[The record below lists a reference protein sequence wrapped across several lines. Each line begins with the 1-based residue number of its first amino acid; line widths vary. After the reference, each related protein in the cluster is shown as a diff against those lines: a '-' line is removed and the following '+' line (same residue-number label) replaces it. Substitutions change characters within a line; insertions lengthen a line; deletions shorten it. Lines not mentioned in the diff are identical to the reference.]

1 MQKFLILTSFILIV
15 SAKTFSQNT
24 QPTPPVQDE
33 EVVKISTSLIQL
45 DVTVTDKK
53 GNAIRD
59 LKPGDVEIY
68 ENGKKQKIAGFSFI
82 AGSVK
87 GAAPVATP
95 AGGTRALPGASLR
108 IERPEQ
114 VKRTI
119 ALVVDD
125 LTLSMQ
131 SSQRVRRALKKY
143 VDEQMRDGDLVAIIR
158 TSGGIGALQQFTS
171 DKAHLYAAIDKI
183 RFSYR
188 GNRKTGSF
196 DLINQMPESIL
207 QQDAED
213 KKAQEDFENSFKDF
227 QASIFATGTL
237 GALKYI
243 VDGMGQL
250 PGRKSV
256 VLFSDG
262 FSIMSRSES
271 GATDGSR
278 TIDFVRRVIE
288 VANRASVVFYAI
300 DSRGLEDTGITAA
313 DKVQPGAN
321 VLGQVMS
328 ARGGVLFETQ
338 QPLAMLSKDTGGF
351 PIFNQNDLSGAV
363 EKVLDD
369 QSYYLISYEP
379 EDETFDAKTRKFN
392 KIEVKTS
399 RDGAAVRYRSGF
411 FNVADESFA
420 KARPVQGQIP
430 QLSKAI
436 NSPFGA
442 NEISLRLNA
451 IHGNAPAGDYVNAL
465 LHIDAG
471 DLKFIDTADG
481 RKKAVIDL
489 LAITYGDNGVP
500 VDILAK
506 SFTFD
511 MTRKAYDDVLKKGLV
526 SNFTFPVKEAGPYQ
540 FRVAV
545 RDAQSQT
552 TGSASQF
559 ITVPNLKKGRL
570 TLSGVLLENL
580 NKDQMRRFSGNNVP
594 SDVALSVEPT
604 DPFGDTSLRRFKRGT
619 VLRFGYEI
627 YNAKPDQ
634 TGKPPLKARIN
645 VFKDGELVM
654 EGKLLPVEYEG
665 QTDMLR
671 ISAGGAIDLAR
682 DMQPGDYT
690 LQIIVTDKDGTEKNA
705 ASQFVQFEVIG

>member
-1 MQKFLILTSFILIV
+1 MQKFLILTGLILIITANV
-15 SAKTFSQNT
+15 SSQNAR
-24 QPTPPVQDE
+24 PTPPAQDE
-33 EVVKISTSLIQL
+33 DVVKISTALIQL

-59 LKPGDVEIY
+59 LKQDDIEIY
-68 ENGKKQKIAGFSFI
+68 ENGKKQKITGFSFVS
-82 AGSVK
+82 GSVK
-87 GAAPVATP
+87 TAPAPAA
-95 AGGTRALPGASLR
+95 GTRRVPNSSLR

-114 VKRTI
+114 VRRTI

-125 LTLSMQ
+125 VTLSMQ
-131 SSQRVRRALKKY
+131 SSYRVRRALKKY

-158 TSGGIGALQQFTS
+158 TAGGIGSLQQFTS
-171 DKAHLYAAIDKI
+171 DKAHLYAAIDKV
-183 RFSYR
+183 RFSYQ
-188 GNRKTGSF
+188 GNKKTGSF
-196 DLINQMPESIL
+196 ELINQLPESVL

-213 KKAQEDFENSFKDF
+213 KKAQEDFDKSFNDF

-243 VDGMGQL
+243 VNGMGTL

-262 FSIMSRSES
+262 FPIM
-271 GATDGSR
+271 GADASR
-278 TIDFVRRVIE
+278 TLEAVKRVIE
-288 VANRASVVFYAI
+288 AANRASVVFYAV

-313 DKVQPGAN
+313 DKVQPSAN
-321 VLGQVMS
+321 ALGQVMS
-328 ARGGVLFETQ
+328 GRSSVLFETQ
-338 QPLAMLSKDTGGF
+338 QPLVMLSKETGGF
-351 PIFNQNDLSGAV
+351 PIINQNDLSGAV
-363 EKVLDD
+363 DKVLDD

-379 EDETFDAKTRKFN
+379 DDETFDAKSRKFN
-392 KIEVKTS
+392 RIEVRTS
-399 RDGAAVRYRSGF
+399 RDGATVRYRSGF
-411 FNVADESFA
+411 FNIADESIA
-420 KARPVQGQIP
+420 KAKPVQGQIP

-451 IHGNAPAGDYVNAL
+451 IHGNGPAGNYVTAL
-465 LHIDAG
+465 LHIDAA
-471 DLKFIDTADG
+471 DLKFIDTPDG

-489 LAITYGDNGVP
+489 LAMTYGDNGVP
-500 VDILAK
+500 NDLLAK

-511 MTRKAYDDVLKKGLV
+511 MTREAYDGVLRRGLV

-545 RDAQSQT
+545 RDAQNDT

-580 NKDQMRRFSGNNVP
+580 NPEQLKRYSGNGSSP
-594 SDVALSVEPT
+594 AGAAASTEPT

-645 VFKDGELVM
+645 VFKDNELVM
-654 EGKLLPVEYEG
+654 EGKLHPVDYEG
-665 QTDMLR
+665 QQDMRR
-671 ISAGGAIDLAR
+671 IRAGGAIDLKS
-682 DMQPGDYT
+682 DMPAGDYI
-690 LQIIVTDKDGTEKNA
+690 LQIVVTDKEDTEKNG
-705 ASQFVQFEVIG
+705 ASQFVQFEVTE